1 MLPPSSGGV
10 NDMAKSEDQ
19 EINDVQLCLIW
30 VYIMTIS
37 SKVIESIKAKQK
49 YNRAVIPKVCSA
61 DHQNI
66 LSGPHTGKVWE
77 PLQ

>member
-19 EINDVQLCLIW
+19 EVDDVQLCLIW

-37 SKVIESIKAKQK
+37 SKV
-49 YNRAVIPKVCSA
+49 YLNTLPV
-61 DHQNI
+61 
-66 LSGPHTGKVWE
+66 T
-77 PLQ
+77 